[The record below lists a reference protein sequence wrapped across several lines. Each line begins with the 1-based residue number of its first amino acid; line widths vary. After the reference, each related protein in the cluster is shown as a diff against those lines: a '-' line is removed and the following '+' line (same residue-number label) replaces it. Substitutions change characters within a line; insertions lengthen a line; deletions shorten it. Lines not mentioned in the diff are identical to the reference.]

1 MNTFRILIVAILVHI
16 SLSLASIETE
26 TKYTLITQPGDTNTP
41 LSKIDGD
48 EDDST
53 TVIMQDDSN
62 SGVSEGNLEDDVSIN
77 ILSNGKS
84 FLHKFYILI
93 P

>member
-1 MNTFRILIVAILVHI
+1 MNTFSILIVEILAYI
-16 SLSLASIETE
+16 SLSFASIETE

-41 LSKIDGD
+41 LSKVDGD

-62 SGVSEGNLEDDVSIN
+62 SGASEGNLEDDVSIN
-77 ILSNGKS
+77 ILNNGKH
-84 FLHKFYILI
+84 FLHKFIFLI